1 VRSLDEAR
9 VRARE
14 CRVALSGSQAG
25 LLERLEAHLRS
36 EHRVRINAV
45 DPVSLEGG
53 GGEID
58 VSGSRP
64 RLRYSRELDGDPAR
78 KLELFAHEYGHL
90 VLHARL
96 SNTGTPPD
104 PVLGSAYLGEG
115 AAALARYNPRSRE
128 EAEADAFATE
138 FVCPADE
145 VFARW
150 RADEA
155 LAPEHLAA
163 EMGVSVELVRIQ
175 LAEGLYRAGVPLEGG
190 PREPK
195 PETPAN
201 EDQETA
207 ATRTGVPVLV
217 DAGPGTGKTK
227 TLVRRVV
234 HLLAEVGAAPESLLV
249 LTFSRAAA
257 DELRERVAIAAGAET
272 AARIE
277 IATFH
282 EFGMKV
288 LCEHGNLLGLPERF
302 AILDEAAQE
311 DLVARVLGRVPC
323 DPILKLKDLDETARE
338 AARHITFL
346 KDRRVTPEHLAEEL
360 ASNPATELARALHAV
375 FAAYEAEKA
384 ASAAVDFADLILLP
398 TRILDHGELRGRFR
412 EKYRWVMVDE
422 YQDVSR
428 AVATLLQRLCGP
440 ENAPWVVGD
449 ARQAIYRFRGAAP
462 ENVTEF
468 PNDFPGAEVHTLAL
482 NYRSS
487 AAVVAAANELAAH
500 MAGAPSTGGTW
511 RAATQ
516 PAPVRGQA
524 VEVVEVDSDRAE
536 HDVVSARVR
545 EWMDE
550 EGASPDEIAVLARRN
565 IDVRNIALALN
576 RAGVRAVTSG
586 LVTSE
591 GAGGDLA
598 AVLALPDAPR
608 AAVPRLIHRLGRGR
622 AAGELNEY
630 VAQVLDGLHAQGQ
643 LPDSA
648 ADAGAALRRLAE
660 DLQPLR
666 FAGDAWDVL
675 CAFLFGRGG
684 YLRGVLAR
692 RDEAEASL
700 DLEEILTAL
709 SLALAHRV
717 TRTGGNRRDSRMAF
731 AARLRERLTEAA
743 GSALAGRPVAGSVR
757 VMTCHASK
765 GLEFPFVAVAGQS
778 LPTRVRGYPWLP
790 EALRPPAPDDALQA
804 DALLFVGVTRA
815 QRAVSVSYARTASG
829 AEKARVRMLPGLLTR
844 WSAAGAVPTRT
855 VVRGPTQKERVE
867 MGAIW
872 GGTVPATITAYTLAS
887 DCAIRTYLEAHL
899 GIDFPPGEASLYPKF
914 IGRCRRAML
923 RVTELAHERGAPVP
937 AEEAGAILADE
948 WPEDDFAGHPHVPI
962 FRPRAAEWVRSF
974 ATRYEPGDEPAE
986 VLPAEVEITA
996 NGDVRLM
1003 RSDLVARVRTASG
1016 TVAVMFRPDLLEPGK
1031 RDPGSLTW
1039 SSLKETHRLPFV
1051 LLREAEP
1058 HLRPSV
1064 FVGPS
1069 GRIFPYRWS
1078 DRKPEEGLRKEAEGA
1093 RAALA
1098 SQAAGRFEHTVDDF
1112 GCDRCRCR
1120 VSCPVGSARSQR
1132 NRSAH
1137 GSHEWPYPGVGPG
1150 RPGPTLYWA
1159 PISGIRTA
1167 P

>member
-1 VRSLDEAR
+1 MRSLDEAR
-9 VRARE
+9 LRARH
-14 CRVALSGSQAG
+14 CRAALGGPQEG
-25 LLERLEAHLRS
+25 LLERLAEHLRT
-36 EHRVRINAV
+36 EHQVRINAV
-45 DPVSLEGG
+45 NPASLEGG
-53 GGEID
+53 AGEID

-64 RLRYSRELDGDPAR
+64 RLRYSRDLDADPAR

-96 SNTGTPPD
+96 RNAGTPPD

-115 AAALARYNPRSRE
+115 AAALARYSRRSRE

-155 LAPEHLAA
+155 LAPDDLAA
-163 EMGVSVELVRIQ
+163 EMGVSVELVRVQ
-175 LAEGLYRAGVPLEGG
+175 LAEGLYRVGVPLEDG

-195 PETPAN
+195 PETPPN
-201 EDQETA
+201 DDQETA
-207 ATRTGVPVLV
+207 ATRKGVPVLV

-257 DELRERVAIAAGAET
+257 DELRERVALAVGAET

-288 LCEHGNLLGLPERF
+288 LCEHGNLLGLAERF

-360 ASNPATELARALHAV
+360 ASAPATDLAHALYAV

-384 ASAAVDFADLILLP
+384 ESGAVDFADLILLP
-398 TRILDHGELRGRFR
+398 TRILDHGDLQERFR
-412 EKYRWVMVDE
+412 DKYRWVMVDE

-440 ENAPWVVGD
+440 ENTPWVVGD

-468 PNDFPGAEVHTLAL
+468 PNDFPGAEVHTLGL

-500 MAGAPSTGGTW
+500 MAGAPSAGGTW

-516 PAPVRGQA
+516 PAPIRGVP
-524 VEVVEVDSDRAE
+524 VEVVEADSDRAE
-536 HDVVSARVR
+536 HDVVAARVR
-545 EWMDE
+545 EWMDQ
-550 EGASPDEIAVLARRN
+550 EGASPDDIAVLARRN

-598 AVLALPDAPR
+598 AVLALSDAPR
-608 AAVPRLIHRLGRGR
+608 AAVPRLIHRLIHRLGRGR
-622 AAGELNEY
+622 AAGELNEG
-630 VAQVLDGLHAQGQ
+630 VAQVLDALDAQGQ
-643 LPDSA
+643 LPDSEGE
-648 ADAGAALRRLAE
+648 AGVALRRLAE
-660 DLQPLR
+660 ELQPLR
-666 FAGDAWDVL
+666 FTGDAWDVL
-675 CAFLFGRGG
+675 CAFLFGRGD

-692 RDEAEASL
+692 REEAEAGL

-717 TRTGGNRRDSRMAF
+717 TRTGGNRRDSRLAF
-731 AARLRERLTEAA
+731 AARFRERLTEPA
-743 GSALAGRPVAGSVR
+743 GSALAGRPVAGAVR

-790 EALRPPAPDDALQA
+790 EALRPPAHDDALQA

-829 AEKARVRMLPGLLTR
+829 AEKAQVRTLPGLLTR
-844 WSAAGAVPTRT
+844 WSAAGAVPMRT
-855 VVRGPTQKERVE
+855 VVRGATQKERVE

-872 GGTVPATITAYTLAS
+872 GGTVPATITAYALAS
-887 DCAIRTYLEAHL
+887 DCAIRTYLEDHL

-914 IGRCRRAML
+914 IWRCRRAML

-937 AEEAGAILADE
+937 AEEAEAILAGE
-948 WPEDDFAGHPHVPI
+948 WPEDDFAGHPHLPI

-974 ATRYEPGDEPAE
+974 ATRYEPGDGPAE

-996 NGDVRLM
+996 DGDVRLM
-1003 RSDLVARVRTASG
+1003 RTDLVARVRTASG

-1039 SSLKETHRLPFV
+1039 SSLKQIHRLSFV

-1058 HLRPSV
+1058 DLRPSV

-1078 DRKPEEGLRKEAEGA
+1078 DRKPEEGLRKEAEVA
-1093 RAALA
+1093 RASLA

-1112 GCDRCRCR
+1112 RCDRCRCR
-1120 VSCPVGSARSQR
+1120 VSCPVWIGALATES
-1132 NRSAH
+1132 
-1137 GSHEWPYPGVGPG
+1137 
-1150 RPGPTLYWA
+1150 
-1159 PISGIRTA
+1159 
-1167 P
+1167 